1 MDAIPKISAKKHEQI
16 YFDLKMNHC
25 TFYIT
30 VKSLAM
36 VKKIAEYFYEI
47 LCKKKI
53 LCFVLS
59 AAAAVLLLHIANSKK
74 GR

>member
-1 MDAIPKISAKKHEQI
+1 MDLEDIKYGRNSENLSKKHEQI

-36 VKKIAEYFYEI
+36 VKKKLRNIFMKYCAKRKYYV
-47 LCKKKI
+47 LC
-53 LCFVLS
+53 
-59 AAAAVLLLHIANSKK
+59 
-74 GR
+74 